1 MKVDT
6 ESRIS
11 RTGTQTRARTETV
24 SRLTSTRT
32 GLLEDGVFWGRR
44 ATRSV
49 TGSVG
54 AVARWLGDTVLAPGW
69 LFVTLLVVGVTVGS
83 TVGWVEAWTL
93 AAIAGALLLLSV
105 PFLLGGHDYGVQLS
119 LEKDRVVAGT
129 DVRARLSITNRAKRL
144 SLPGVIDIPV
154 GEGLVE
160 VQVPLLFS
168 AAEHHEDLTIGA
180 HRRGVIDIG
189 PMTIGRG
196 DPIGILRREVSWPQV
211 ERLYVHPVTVAIPST
226 SAGLIKD
233 LEGTP
238 TRDIVDSD
246 LAFHAIR
253 QYAPG
258 DSRRH
263 IHWKSTAKTGTL
275 MVRQYEETRRASLAI
290 ILDLNTEE
298 YASED
303 EFEMAV
309 SAAAS
314 VGVQAVRDGR
324 EVIIATSTDVPEL
337 SRRVVHSID
346 TLPTMTGRTLL
357 DAMSTVKGSE
367 RAFRLET
374 VTALTT
380 QAFAGMSI
388 AFLVTGSVMDVAR
401 FRSCAVQLPGNVAAV
416 AIRTV
421 PGAEPRVNTMSG
433 VTVLTIGALGD
444 LKHLIVRGAVT

>member
-11 RTGTQTRARTETV
+11 RTGTFTRNRTGTV
-24 SRLTSTRT
+24 TRYTSTRT
-32 GLLEDGVFWGRR
+32 SLIEGGVFWGRR
-44 ATRSV
+44 ASRSV
-49 TGSVG
+49 SKTIVTVG
-54 AVARWLGDTVLAPGW
+54 RWLKETILAPGW
-69 LFVTLLVVGVTVGS
+69 LFLALLVMGVTAGL
-83 TVGWVEAWTL
+83 TVGWVEGWVL
-93 AAIAGALLLLSV
+93 AAISATLLLLSV

-129 DVRARLSITNRAKRL
+129 DVRARLSVLNRASRI

-160 VQVPLLFS
+160 VHVPLLFNK
-168 AAEHHEDLTIGA
+168 AEHHEDLTIGA

-263 IHWKSTAKTGTL
+263 VHWKSTAKTGVL
-275 MVRQYEETRRASLAI
+275 MVRQYEETRRASLAV

-298 YASED
+298 YATED

-314 VGVQAVRDGR
+314 VAVQAVRDGR
-324 EVIIATSTDVPEL
+324 EVVVTTSADVPEL
-337 SRRVVHSID
+337 SRNILQSID
-346 TLPTMTGRTLL
+346 TLPTVTARTLL
-357 DAMSTVKGSE
+357 DSLSTVESSE
-367 RAFRLET
+367 RAFRLDA

-380 QAFAGMSI
+380 QSHPGMSI
-388 AFLVTGSVMDVAR
+388 AFLVTGSLMDVAR
-401 FRSCAVQLPGNVAAV
+401 LRSCAVKLPANVSAV
-416 AIRTV
+416 AIRVV
-421 PGAEPRVNTMSG
+421 PGDEPRVNAMSG
-433 VTVLTIGALGD
+433 MTVLTIGALGD
-444 LKHLIVRGAVT
+444 LKHLLARGAVK

>member
-1 MKVDT
+1 MT
-6 ESRIS
+6 
-11 RTGTQTRARTETV
+11 RTGTSTRTRTETV
-24 SRLTSTRT
+24 TRYTSTRT
-32 GLLEDGVFWGRR
+32 GLVEGGVFWGRR
-44 ATRSV
+44 TSRSV
-49 TGSVG
+49 GK
-54 AVARWLGDTVLAPGW
+54 VARATGRWLKETVLAPGW
-69 LFVTLLVVGVTVGS
+69 LFVTLLVVGVALGA
-83 TVGWVEAWTL
+83 TVGWVEAWAL
-93 AAIAGALLLLSV
+93 AVISGTLLLLSV

-119 LEKDRVVAGT
+119 LEKDRVVAGN
-129 DVRARLSITNRAKRL
+129 DVRARLSITNRASRM

-160 VQVPLLFS
+160 VQVPLLF
-168 AAEHHEDLTIGA
+168 ATAEHHEDLTIGA

-196 DPIGILRREVSWPQV
+196 DPIGILRREVKWPQV

-258 DSRRH
+258 DSQRH

-275 MVRQYEETRRASLAI
+275 MVRQYEETRRASLAVV
-290 ILDLNTEE
+290 LDLNTEE

-303 EFEMAV
+303 EFEMAI

-324 EVIIATSTDVPEL
+324 EVIVTTSAEVPEL
-337 SRRVVHSID
+337 SRNVLQSIT
-346 TLPTMTGRTLL
+346 TLPTVTGRTLL
-357 DAMSTVKGSE
+357 DSMSTVAGSE
-367 RAFRLET
+367 RAFRLDA

-380 QAFAGMSI
+380 QSFPGMSI
-388 AFLVTGSVMDVAR
+388 AFLVTGSTMDVSR
-401 FRSCAVQLPGNVAAV
+401 LRSCAIKLPANVAAV
-416 AIRTV
+416 AVRAV
-421 PGAEPRVNTMSG
+421 PGAEPRVNSMSG
-433 VTVLTIGALGD
+433 MTVLTIGALGD
-444 LKHLIVRGAVT
+444 LKHLIARGAIA

>member
-1 MKVDT
+1 MKVNT

-11 RTGTQTRARTETV
+11 RTGTHTRHRTQTVTRY
-24 SRLTSTRT
+24 TSTRT
-32 GLLEDGVFWGRR
+32 GLVEGGVFWGRR
-44 ATRSV
+44 TTRSV
-49 TGSVG
+49 SR
-54 AVARWLGDTVLAPGW
+54 ALRSAARWLGETVLAPGW
-69 LFVTLLVVGVTVGS
+69 LFLTLLVVGATVGATS
-83 TVGWVEAWTL
+83 GWVEAWVL
-93 AAIAGALLLLSV
+93 AAISGTLLLISV
-105 PFLLGGHDYGVQLS
+105 PFLLGGHDYGVELS

-129 DVRARLSITNRAKRL
+129 DVKARLSITNRASRI
-144 SLPGVIDIPV
+144 SLPGVIDIPI
-154 GEGLVE
+154 GDGLVE
-160 VQVPLLFS
+160 AHVPLLF
-168 AAEHHEDLTIGA
+168 AKAEHHEDLTIGA

-211 ERLYVHPVTVAIPST
+211 ERLFVHPVTVAIPST

-258 DSRRH
+258 DSQRH

-275 MVRQYEETRRASLAI
+275 MVRQYEETRRASLAV

-298 YASED
+298 YASEE

-324 EVIIATSTDVPEL
+324 EVIVTTSDEVPEL
-337 SRRVVHSID
+337 SRRVVQSIA
-346 TLPTMTGRTLL
+346 TLPTMTARTLL
-357 DAMSTVKGSE
+357 DAMSTTNGSE
-367 RAFRLET
+367 RSFRLEV

-380 QAFAGMSI
+380 QSFPGMSI

-401 FRSCAVQLPGNVAAV
+401 FRSCAVKLPGNVAAV
-416 AIRTV
+416 VIRVV
-421 PGAEPRVNTMSG
+421 PGAEPRVNTMTG

-444 LKHLIVRGAVT
+444 LKHLIARGAVT

>member
-1 MKVDT
+1 MRVNT

-11 RTGTQTRARTETV
+11 RTGTFTRNRTETV
-24 SRLTSTRT
+24 TRYTSTRT
-32 GLLEDGVFWGRR
+32 GLVEGGVFWGRS
-44 ATRSV
+44 AARSV
-49 TGSVG
+49 SDLVG
-54 AVARWLGDTVLAPGW
+54 AVGRWLSETILAPGW
-69 LFVTLLVVGVTVGS
+69 FFLALLVVGVTLGL
-83 TVGWVEAWTL
+83 TIGWVEAWVM
-93 AAIAGALLLLSV
+93 AAIAGTLILVSV

-129 DVRARLSITNRAKRL
+129 DVRARLTVLNRASRI

-160 VQVPLLFS
+160 VQVPLLFAS
-168 AAEHHEDLTIGA
+168 AEHHEDLTIGA

-275 MVRQYEETRRASLAI
+275 MVRQYEETRRASLAVV
-290 ILDLNTEE
+290 LDLNTEE
-298 YASED
+298 YESND

-314 VGVQAVRDGR
+314 IAVQAVRDGR
-324 EVIIATSTDVPEL
+324 EVVVTTSAEVPEL
-337 SRRVVHSID
+337 TRNVMQSIN
-346 TLPTMTGRTLL
+346 TLPTLTGRTLL
-357 DAMSTVKGSE
+357 DSMSTVEGSE
-367 RAFRLET
+367 RAFRLDA
-374 VTALTT
+374 VTSLTT
-380 QAFAGMSI
+380 QSHPGMSI
-388 AFLVTGSVMDVAR
+388 AFLVTGSVMDVNR
-401 FRSCAVQLPGNVAAV
+401 LRNCAVKLPANVSAV

-421 PGAEPRVNTMSG
+421 MGAEPRINAMSG
-433 VTVLTIGALGD
+433 MTVLTIGALGD
-444 LKHLIVRGAVT
+444 LKHLFARGAVR

>member
-1 MKVDT
+1 MRVNT
-6 ESRIS
+6 ESRMS
-11 RTGTQTRARTETV
+11 RTGTSTRTRTQTVTRY
-24 SRLTSTRT
+24 TSTRT
-32 GLLEDGVFWGRR
+32 GLVEGSVFWGRL
-44 ATRSV
+44 TSRSV
-49 TGSVG
+49 GRVFAAAG
-54 AVARWLGDTVLAPGW
+54 RWLGETVLAPGW
-69 LFVTLLVVGVTVGS
+69 LFLALVALGVAVGATL
-83 TVGWVEAWTL
+83 GWVEGWAL
-93 AAIAGALLLLSV
+93 AVIAGTLLILSI
-105 PFLLGGHDYGVQLS
+105 PFLLGGHDYGVRLV

-129 DVRARLSITNRAKRL
+129 DVRARLSVTNRASRV

-160 VQVPLLFS
+160 VQVPLLF
-168 AAEHHEDLTIGA
+168 ATAEHHEELTIGA

-211 ERLYVHPVTVAIPST
+211 ERLYVHPVTIPIPST

-263 IHWKSTAKTGTL
+263 IHWKSTAKVGTL
-275 MVRQYEETRRASLAI
+275 MVRQYEETRRASLAV

-298 YASED
+298 YASEE

-314 VGVQAVRDGR
+314 VAVQAVRDGR
-324 EVIIATSTDVPEL
+324 EVIATTSAEVPEL
-337 SRRVVHSID
+337 SRNVLQSIT
-346 TLPTMTGRTLL
+346 TLPTVTGRTLL
-357 DAMSTVKGSE
+357 DSMSTVEGSE
-367 RAFRLET
+367 RAFRLDA
-374 VTALTT
+374 VTALTA
-380 QAFAGMSI
+380 QSFAGMSI
-388 AFLVTGSVMDVAR
+388 AFLVTGSIMELPRLRAC
-401 FRSCAVQLPGNVAAV
+401 SVQLPANVTAV
-416 AIRTV
+416 AIRSV
-421 PGAEPRVNTMSG
+421 PGAEPRVNSMG
-433 VTVLTIGALGD
+433 GMTVLTIGALGD
-444 LKHLIVRGAVT
+444 LKHLMARGAVR

>member
-1 MKVDT
+1 MRVNT
-6 ESRIS
+6 ESRMS
-11 RTGTQTRARTETV
+11 RTGTSTRTRTQTVTRY
-24 SRLTSTRT
+24 TSTRT
-32 GLLEDGVFWGRR
+32 GLVEGGVFWGRR
-44 ATRSV
+44 TSRSV
-49 TGSVG
+49 GRVLAEAG
-54 AVARWLGDTVLAPGW
+54 RWLSETVLAPGW
-69 LFVTLLVVGVTVGS
+69 LFLALLIIGVAVGATL
-83 TVGWVEAWTL
+83 GWVEGWAL
-93 AAIAGALLLLSV
+93 AVIAGTLLLLSI
-105 PFLLGGHDYGVQLS
+105 PFLLGGHDYGVQLV

-129 DVRARLSITNRAKRL
+129 DVRARLSVTNRASRM
-144 SLPGVIDIPV
+144 SLPGVVDIPV

-160 VQVPLLFS
+160 VQVPLLFAS
-168 AAEHHEDLTIGA
+168 AEHHEELTIGA

-196 DPIGILRREVSWPQV
+196 DPIGILRREVSWPQI
-211 ERLYVHPVTVAIPST
+211 ERLYVHPVTIPIPST

-275 MVRQYEETRRASLAI
+275 MVRQYEETRRASLAVV
-290 ILDLNTEE
+290 LDLNTEE
-298 YASED
+298 YASDD

-314 VGVQAVRDGR
+314 VAVQAVRDGR
-324 EVIIATSTDVPEL
+324 EVIVTTSAEVPEL
-337 SRRVVHSID
+337 TRNVLQSIT
-346 TLPTMTGRTLL
+346 TLPTVTGRTLL
-357 DAMSTVKGSE
+357 DSMSTVESSE
-367 RAFRLET
+367 RAFRLNA

-380 QAFAGMSI
+380 QSFAGMSI
-388 AFLVTGSVMDVAR
+388 AFLVTGSIMDLSRLQA
-401 FRSCAVQLPGNVAAV
+401 CAVQLPGNVTAV

-421 PGAEPRVNTMSG
+421 PGAEPRVNSMSG
-433 VTVLTIGALGD
+433 MTVLTIGVLGD
-444 LKHLIVRGAVT
+444 LKHLMARGAVR